1 MTPELYY
8 FVLMLLSFIL
18 CAMWWKLPIGISLI
32 IASVVGALAAGEGVP
47 IRHLVEG
54 TFAYLDPILI
64 IATAL
69 IFMEALRR
77 SGALGSI
84 STLIITTMYDKPFWL
99 IVFITIFIMFPG
111 MITGLS
117 TATVLTTGALVAPA
131 MILLGIPRITVAAM
145 IAMTAIYG
153 MIAPPINV
161 PAMIIGGGV
170 DMPYIGFEI
179 PLLFATIPLAF
190 GVNLALGYKHVRNVI
205 IEDIKPKLAQNLF
218 PKYGWK
224 LYSSLFLVVIL
235 LMGVRIFPEIFPNFG
250 VPLIFMIGSLVTLF
264 TGEKS
269 NFFNLSHAAIK
280 DALPVLG
287 ILIGIGMFI
296 QIMTLNGVR
305 GMLVISSLSMPSFW
319 RYLSMGIM
327 IPLFGAVSA
336 YGSAS
341 VLGVPFLLS
350 FLGQNEIIVGS
361 ALSLLT
367 GLGDLMPPT
376 ALAGIFAAQVVGEQ
390 NYFKVLKVTVIPAIV
405 TALWALT
412 MIYFAN
418 ELGSFL

>member
-1 MTPELYY
+1 
-8 FVLMLLSFIL
+8 
-18 CAMWWKLPIGISLI
+18 
-32 IASVVGALAAGEGVP
+32 
-47 IRHLVEG
+47 
-54 TFAYLDPILI
+54 
-64 IATAL
+64 
-69 IFMEALRR
+69 
-77 SGALGSI
+77 
-84 STLIITTMYDKPFWL
+84 
-99 IVFITIFIMFPG
+99 
-111 MITGLS
+111 
-117 TATVLTTGALVAPA
+117 
-131 MILLGIPRITVAAM
+131 
-145 IAMTAIYG
+145 
-153 MIAPPINV
+153 
-161 PAMIIGGGV
+161 
-170 DMPYIGFEI
+170 
-179 PLLFATIPLAF
+179 
-190 GVNLALGYKHVRNVI
+190 
-205 IEDIKPKLAQNLF
+205 
-218 PKYGWK
+218 
-224 LYSSLFLVVIL
+224 
-235 LMGVRIFPEIFPNFG
+235 
-250 VPLIFMIGSLVTLF
+250 MIGSFVTLF

-269 NFFNLSHAAIK
+269 NFFNLSHSAIK

-305 GMLVISSLSMPSFW
+305 GMLVISSLTMPSFW

-390 NYFKVLKVTVIPAIV
+390 NYFKVLKITIIPAIV
-405 TALWALT
+405 TALWALA